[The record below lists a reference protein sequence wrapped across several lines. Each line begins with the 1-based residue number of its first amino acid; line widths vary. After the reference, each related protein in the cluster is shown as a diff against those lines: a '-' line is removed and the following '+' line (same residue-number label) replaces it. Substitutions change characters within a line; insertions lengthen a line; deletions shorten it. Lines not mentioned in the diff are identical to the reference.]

1 MIFAIIVNF
10 TRPHAKELA
19 NDLARYLQKKGAKVV
34 GVEDQ
39 YQELAVEPIS
49 AVDPKAIDFLISF
62 GGDGSILSVI
72 HKYPHIDAP
81 IMGVNLGT
89 LGFLADISPNQLYHS
104 IDQLLAGNY
113 SVQERLMLKGT
124 KNGADMCLG
133 VNEVVVHRGSN
144 HSLVDIGLWVD
155 GVYFNTFSADGVIVS
170 TPSGSTAYSLS
181 AGGPIVDPELDCL
194 LITPIC
200 PHALSNRPI
209 VLRLPKKIEIQY
221 LSSAQPVEVAFDG
234 LCRLTLGSREKFSIV
249 AADRRFRLV
258 SVAGYDYFA
267 TLRSKLN
274 WTGSLRN

>member
-1 MIFAIIVNF
+1 MIFAIVVNF

-19 NDLARYLQKKGAKVV
+19 NDIVRYLQQNDVEVV
-34 GVEDQ
+34 AADDQ
-39 YQELAVEPIS
+39 VSELAVKPMS

-89 LGFLADISPNQLYHS
+89 LGFLADVSPSSLYAS
-104 IDQLLAGNY
+104 IDQVLAGKY

-124 KNGADMCLG
+124 KDGVASCLG
-133 VNEVVVHRGSN
+133 VNEMVVHRGPN

-181 AGGPIVDPELDCL
+181 AGGPIVDPLLDCL

-209 VLRLPKKIEIQY
+209 VLKMPQQIEIQY
-221 LSSAQPVEVAFDG
+221 LSSASPVEVAFDG
-234 LCRLTLGSREKFSIV
+234 MCRFSLQPKEKFSIS

-258 SVAGYDYFA
+258 SVEGYDYFA